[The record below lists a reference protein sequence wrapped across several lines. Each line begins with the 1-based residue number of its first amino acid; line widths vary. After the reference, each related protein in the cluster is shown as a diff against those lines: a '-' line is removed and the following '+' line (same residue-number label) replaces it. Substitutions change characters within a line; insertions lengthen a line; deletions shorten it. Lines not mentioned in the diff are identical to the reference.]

1 MQSILEKTVAQVAEH
16 YGVAGGAV
24 VVVRDGK
31 TIFKQPFGLADAAT
45 GRPVTAQ
52 SYFDIASNSKAF
64 TTMLWGLLCDLGKV
78 DWDTPIRKWWPDFR
92 MVDEYAAAH
101 LTARDMAC
109 HRSGLSRHDLIRR
122 SRPEDLPS
130 RQDYV
135 ERVAHYVPSAG
146 FREKHQ
152 YQNQV
157 YAALGYLEEQICGK
171 TWEDMVREWIAE
183 PLGMEVEFRG
193 LTDLAGKDAALPH
206 NGSGSK
212 PIPRDYNM
220 CWVNNPCGGIKTN
233 LDSMEKWV
241 TMLATGGKYPNGEQ
255 FISQQQYRE
264 FCSGVI
270 AAGAGTPWNPEDKNA
285 SYGLGWKVSTYRG
298 QHLVQHGGSIQ
309 GFNSNV
315 GFFPELGIGYA
326 VMVNAGGTC
335 LHEVLRYLLCDIG
348 LGCVQED
355 YSDLLQIQLK
365 KRSKPLAERVKN
377 WPKLPVSENQLEKFA
392 GHYWN
397 DGYHDLY
404 VEADG
409 RPGLTVAYGQDKAEL
424 YQVEEGLFQGI
435 FEEAG
440 IFADCRF
447 APDGK
452 TAVMSYSEKYSPT
465 LFHKVK

>member
-1 MQSILEKTVAQVAEH
+1 MHPILEKTVQQVAAH

-24 VVVRDGK
+24 VVVKDGK
-31 TIFKQPFGLADAAT
+31 TILKEPFGLADAST

-64 TTMLWGLLCDLGKV
+64 TTMLWSMMCDVGKAA
-78 DWDTPIRKWWPDFR
+78 WDTPIRKWWPGFK

-122 SRPEDLPS
+122 SHLQDLPS

-135 ERVAHYVPSAG
+135 ERIAHYVPSAG

-157 YAALGYLEEQICGK
+157 YAALGYLEEQISGM
-171 TWEDMVREWIAE
+171 TWEEMVRDWIAK
-183 PLGMEVEFRG
+183 PLDMEVEFRG

-206 NGSGSK
+206 KGDGAK
-212 PIPRDYNM
+212 PEVRDYNM

-241 TMLATGGKYPNGEQ
+241 HMLADGGVYPNGER
-255 FISQQQYRE
+255 FISEQQYKE
-264 FCSGVI
+264 LCSGVI
-270 AAGAGTPWNPEDKNA
+270 AAGAGQSWNPLDKAA
-285 SYGLGWKVSTYRG
+285 SYGLGWKVSAYRG
-298 QHLVQHGGSIQ
+298 HKLVQHGGSIQ

-326 VMVNAGGTC
+326 VMVNADGTC
-335 LHEVLRYLLCDIG
+335 LHEVLRYLLCDYG
-348 LGCVQED
+348 LDCLRED
-355 YSDLLQIQLK
+355 YSDLLEIHLK
-365 KRSKPLAERVKN
+365 KRGRPLRERIKN
-377 WPKLPVSENQLEKFA
+377 WPKLPVSAAEAARFA

-404 VEADG
+404 VEADA
-409 RPGLTVAYGQDKAEL
+409 RPGLTVVYGPDKAEL
-424 YQVEEGLFQGI
+424 HQVEEGVFQGV
-435 FEEAG
+435 FEECG

-447 APDGK
+447 APDGR
-452 TAVMSYSEKYSPT
+452 TAIMSYSEKYSPT